1 MIKAEELGVSEDELK
16 KITAEVMNHS
26 NNPKNYGQM
35 ENPSSTGKCVNE
47 FNGEFVIVY
56 LKVEDETLVDISFV
70 SNGCKD
76 MVVAGSLFTEMV
88 KGDSLSNAKE
98 VKSSLELQLINAPQT
113 QKDAG
118 TLVLKA
124 FDASLTHLEQKV
136 DEMFTV
142 KINEKDS

>member
-1 MIKAEELGVSEDELK
+1 MVKAEDLGVSEEELK

-35 ENPSSTGKCVNE
+35 ENPNCTGKCINE

-56 LKVEDETLVDISFV
+56 LKVQDDNLSDISFV

-88 KGDSLSNAKE
+88 KGDSLTNAKE
-98 VKSSLELQLINAPQT
+98 VKASLELQLQNAPQT

-124 FDASLTHLEQKV
+124 FDASIKHYEDNV
-136 DEMFTV
+136 DEMHTV
-142 KINEKDS
+142 IINKKED